1 MDPTNNTTCTD
12 LKEETLMNMKRTVA
26 GFLAVLMM
34 MAIIP
39 SFAEEATA
47 PVALDIQPEEAQPA
61 EAAEAPAEEKTEAEP
76 TTEAPAEEKAEA
88 EPTTEA
94 PAEETPTEAA
104 PVTDAKNATAITDN
118 QKLDAAYT
126 LALNAI
132 TSEDY
137 ETAKEY
143 INICF
148 AYCDAQSN
156 PVMFSDLLL
165 KRACIDVIEQ
175 KNDMALLNLDAATRV
190 KPDLADAYLV
200 KTQVYAS
207 LGDADR
213 AISSLEKYIELTQD
227 TALYETVAQLQE
239 AKGDIKAAQA
249 AYDKFVAGA
258 GAEVEEAGFQAGL
271 YKMEAGNFQEAI
283 ADFEAYKDNETYGA
297 GAMYNIGICRMN
309 LGEFA
314 AAVEA
319 FVSCEEKGGTFEG
332 LYYNRGVCRLLTGKW
347 ADAATDFA
355 KSIETEP
362 YRDDATYN
370 LGICQMQQEDYET
383 AEATFTQYIAE
394 NDKTPENGEPAEA
407 GSETERIVN
416 YGAYYYRAACRAA
429 LGKLEDAVADYTVC
443 IEQQYELAQSYYQR
457 AQVYAALGDTGKQ
470 NADLAESLKYAE

>member
-1 MDPTNNTTCTD
+1 
-12 LKEETLMNMKRTVA
+12 MNMKRTVA

-76 TTEAPAEEKAEA
+76 TTEAPAEE
-88 EPTTEA
+88 
-94 PAEETPTEAA
+94 TPTEAA
-104 PVTDAKNATAITDN
+104 PATDTKNATAITDN

-200 KTQVYAS
+200 KAQVYAS

-332 LYYNRGVCRLLTGKW
+332 LYYNRGVCRLLTEKW

-457 AQVYAALGDTGKQ
+457 AQVYAALGDIEKQ

>member
-1 MDPTNNTTCTD
+1 
-12 LKEETLMNMKRTVA
+12 MNMKRTVA

-34 MAIIP
+34 MVIIP

-61 EAAEAPAEEKTEAEP
+61 EAAEAPAEEK
-76 TTEAPAEEKAEA
+76 AEA

-104 PVTDAKNATAITDN
+104 PATDTKNATAITDN

-457 AQVYAALGDTGKQ
+457 AQVYAALGDTEKQ

>member
-1 MDPTNNTTCTD
+1 
-12 LKEETLMNMKRTVA
+12 MNMKRTVA

>member
-1 MDPTNNTTCTD
+1 
-12 LKEETLMNMKRTVA
+12 MNMKRTVA

-76 TTEAPAEEKAEA
+76 TVETPDEEKTEAEPTAEAPAEEKTEA

-104 PVTDAKNATAITDN
+104 PATDTKNATAITDN

-416 YGAYYYRAACRAA
+416 FGAYYYRAACRAA

>member
-1 MDPTNNTTCTD
+1 
-12 LKEETLMNMKRTVA
+12 MNMKRTVA

-76 TTEAPAEEKAEA
+76 TTEAPAEE
-88 EPTTEA
+88 
-94 PAEETPTEAA
+94 TPTEAA
-104 PVTDAKNATAITDN
+104 PATDTKNATAITDN

>member
-1 MDPTNNTTCTD
+1 MKDMKSKFYVILSAVVMLTAACSQKSENAYTITGTAEGTQDGDTVFICEMQGYFNMIPTDT
-12 LKEETLMNMKRTVA
+12 
-26 GFLAVLMM
+26 
-34 MAIIP
+34 AIIKNGT
-39 SFAEEATA
+39 FEFNGECEGA
-47 PVALDIQPEEAQPA
+47 ALRWLMPIHAG
-61 EAAEAPAEEKTEAEP
+61 EP
-76 TTEAPAEEKAEA
+76 TTM
-88 EPTTEA
+88 
-94 PAEETPTEAA
+94 
-104 PVTDAKNATAITDN
+104 
-118 QKLDAAYT
+118 
-126 LALNAI
+126 
-132 TSEDY
+132 
-137 ETAKEY
+137 
-143 INICF
+143 
-148 AYCDAQSN
+148 AQ
-156 PVMFSDLLL
+156 F
-165 KRACIDVIEQ
+165 I
-175 KNDMALLNLDAATRV
+175 
-190 KPDLADAYLV
+190 
-200 KTQVYAS
+200 
-207 LGDADR
+207 
-213 AISSLEKYIELTQD
+213 LE
-227 TALYETVAQLQE
+227 
-239 AKGDIKAAQA
+239 KGDIKAAQA

-271 YKMEAGNFQEAI
+271 YKMEAGNFREAI
-283 ADFEAYKDNETYGA
+283 ADFDVYKDNETYGA

-314 AAVEA
+314 TAVEA

-332 LYYNRGVCRLLTGKW
+332 LYYNRGVCRLLTEKW

-394 NDKTPENGEPAEA
+394 NDKTPENGEQAEA

>member
-1 MDPTNNTTCTD
+1 
-12 LKEETLMNMKRTVA
+12 MNMKRTVA

-61 EAAEAPAEEKTEAEP
+61 EAAEAPAEEKAEAEP
-76 TTEAPAEEKAEA
+76 AAEAPAEEKAEA

-104 PVTDAKNATAITDN
+104 PATDTKNATAITDN

-394 NDKTPENGEPAEA
+394 NDKTPENGEPAET

-416 YGAYYYRAACRAA
+416 FGAYYYRAACRAA

>member
-1 MDPTNNTTCTD
+1 
-12 LKEETLMNMKRTVA
+12 MKRIATWI
-26 GFLAVLMM
+26 LAILMM
-34 MAIIP
+34 MTIIP

-47 PVALDIQPEEAQPA
+47 PVALDVQPETEAQPA
-61 EAAEAPAEEKTEAEP
+61 ETAEASAETKPAAE
-76 TTEAPAEEKAEA
+76 AEA
-88 EPTTEA
+88 EPVSTEA
-94 PAEETPTEAA
+94 PAEETPAEPA
-104 PVTDAKNATAITDN
+104 PATDTQIAAITDS

-175 KNDMALLNLDAATRV
+175 KNDMALLNLDAAIRV

-258 GAEVEEAGFQAGL
+258 GAEVEEAGFQSGL
-271 YKMEAGNFQEAI
+271 YKMEAGNYQDAI
-283 ADFEAYKDNETYGA
+283 TDFEAYQDSETYGA
-297 GAMYNIGICRMN
+297 GALYNIGICRMN

-314 AAVEA
+314 AAVDA
-319 FVSCEEKGGTFEG
+319 FVRCEEKGGTFEG
-332 LYYNRGVCRLLTGKW
+332 LYYNRGVCRLLTEGW
-347 ADAATDFA
+347 ADASTDFA
-355 KSIETEP
+355 RSIETEP
-362 YRDDATYN
+362 YQDDATYN
-370 LGICQMQQEDYET
+370 LGICQMQLEDYET
-383 AEATFTQYIAE
+383 AEATFTRYIEGKEKATA
-394 NDKTPENGEPAEA
+394 DGEQAEA
-407 GSETERIVN
+407 GNETERIVN

-443 IEQQYELAQSYYQR
+443 IGQQYELAQSYYQR
-457 AQVYAALGDTGKQ
+457 AQVYAALGDTEKQ
-470 NADLAESLKYAE
+470 NTDLAESLKYAE

>member
-1 MDPTNNTTCTD
+1 
-12 LKEETLMNMKRTVA
+12 MNMKRTVA

-61 EAAEAPAEEKTEAEP
+61 EAAEAPAEEKT
-76 TTEAPAEEKAEA
+76 EA

-332 LYYNRGVCRLLTGKW
+332 LYYNRGVCRLLTEKW

-394 NDKTPENGEPAEA
+394 NDKTPENGEQAEA

-457 AQVYAALGDTGKQ
+457 AQVYAALGDIEKQ
-470 NADLAESLKYAE
+470 NADLAETLKYAE

>member
-1 MDPTNNTTCTD
+1 
-12 LKEETLMNMKRTVA
+12 MNMKRTVA

-76 TTEAPAEEKAEA
+76 TTEAPAEE
-88 EPTTEA
+88 
-94 PAEETPTEAA
+94 TPTEAA
-104 PVTDAKNATAITDN
+104 PATDTKNATAITDN

-332 LYYNRGVCRLLTGKW
+332 LYYNRGICRLLTGKW

-457 AQVYAALGDTGKQ
+457 AQVYAALGDIEKQ

>member
-1 MDPTNNTTCTD
+1 MYRNIPELIQAGVFSFKIEGRMRPADFIRRIVSTYRKAIDAYIADPFGYQVDEDGWQDLYKNRARDFTTTFALGQPD
-12 LKEETLMNMKRTVA
+12 A
-26 GFLAVLMM
+26 SDIGFDG
-34 MAIIP
+34 
-39 SFAEEATA
+39 SR
-47 PVALDIQPEEAQPA
+47 
-61 EAAEAPAEEKTEAEP
+61 EP
-76 TTEAPAEEKAEA
+76 R
-88 EPTTEA
+88 
-94 PAEETPTEAA
+94 
-104 PVTDAKNATAITDN
+104 
-118 QKLDAAYT
+118 
-126 LALNAI
+126 
-132 TSEDY
+132 
-137 ETAKEY
+137 
-143 INICF
+143 F
-148 AYCDAQSN
+148 
-156 PVMFSDLLL
+156 FSD
-165 KRACIDVIEQ
+165 A
-175 KNDMALLNLDAATRV
+175 
-190 KPDLADAYLV
+190 
-200 KTQVYAS
+200 
-207 LGDADR
+207 
-213 AISSLEKYIELTQD
+213 
-227 TALYETVAQLQE
+227 
-239 AKGDIKAAQA
+239 
-249 AYDKFVAGA
+249 
-258 GAEVEEAGFQAGL
+258 VEEAGFQAGL

>member
-1 MDPTNNTTCTD
+1 
-12 LKEETLMNMKRTVA
+12 MNMKRTAA
-26 GFLAVLMM
+26 GFLAILMM

-47 PVALDIQPEEAQPA
+47 PVALDLQPEEAQPA
-61 EAAEAPAEEKTEAEP
+61 EAAEAPAEET
-76 TTEAPAEEKAEA
+76 PA
-88 EPTTEA
+88 
-94 PAEETPTEAA
+94 EAA
-104 PVTDAKNATAITDN
+104 PAADTHSAAVADN

-148 AYCDAQSN
+148 AYCDAQSD

-207 LGDADR
+207 QGDADR
-213 AISSLEKYIELTQD
+213 AIASLEKYIELTQD

-249 AYDKFVAGA
+249 AYDKYVAGA
-258 GAEVEEAGFQAGL
+258 GAEVEEAGFQSGL
-271 YKMEAGNFQEAI
+271 YKMEAGNYQEAI
-283 ADFEAYKDNETYGA
+283 TDFEAYQDSETYGA

-314 AAVEA
+314 AAAEA
-319 FVSCEEKGGTFEG
+319 FIRCEEKGGSFEG
-332 LYYNRGVCRLLTGKW
+332 LYYNRGVCRLLTEKW
-347 ADAATDFA
+347 AEASTDFA

-362 YRDDATYN
+362 YQDDSTYN
-370 LGICQMQQEDYET
+370 LGICQMQMEDYET
-383 AEATFTQYIAE
+383 AEATFTKYID
-394 NDKTPENGEPAEA
+394 DKEKAPEDGEKTEA
-407 GSETERIVN
+407 GNETERIVN

-429 LGKLEDAVADYTVC
+429 LGKLEDAITDYTVC
-443 IEQQYELAQSYYQR
+443 IGQQYELAQSYYQR
-457 AQVYAALGDTGKQ
+457 AQIYAALGDAEKQ

>member
-1 MDPTNNTTCTD
+1 
-12 LKEETLMNMKRTVA
+12 MNMKRTVA

-76 TTEAPAEEKAEA
+76 TTEAPAEE
-88 EPTTEA
+88 
-94 PAEETPTEAA
+94 TPTEAA
-104 PVTDAKNATAITDN
+104 PATDTKNATAITDN

-207 LGDADR
+207 
-213 AISSLEKYIELTQD
+213 S
-227 TALYETVAQLQE
+227 
-239 AKGDIKAAQA
+239 
-249 AYDKFVAGA
+249 
-258 GAEVEEAGFQAGL
+258 
-271 YKMEAGNFQEAI
+271 
-283 ADFEAYKDNETYGA
+283 
-297 GAMYNIGICRMN
+297 
-309 LGEFA
+309 
-314 AAVEA
+314 
-319 FVSCEEKGGTFEG
+319 
-332 LYYNRGVCRLLTGKW
+332 
-347 ADAATDFA
+347 AT
-355 KSIETEP
+355 
-362 YRDDATYN
+362 R
-370 LGICQMQQEDYET
+370 
-383 AEATFTQYIAE
+383 
-394 NDKTPENGEPAEA
+394 
-407 GSETERIVN
+407 TERS
-416 YGAYYYRAACRAA
+416 RAWKNI
-429 LGKLEDAVADYTVC
+429 L
-443 IEQQYELAQSYYQR
+443 S
-457 AQVYAALGDTGKQ
+457 
-470 NADLAESLKYAE
+470 

>member
-1 MDPTNNTTCTD
+1 M
-12 LKEETLMNMKRTVA
+12 V
-26 GFLAVLMM
+26 FLMM
-34 MAIIP
+34 MTIIP

-47 PVALDIQPEEAQPA
+47 PVALDAQPETESQPTETQPA
-61 EAAEAPAEEKTEAEP
+61 GSEEAPAETEPAAEAAAEPAPAEAPAEETTAEP
-76 TTEAPAEEKAEA
+76 
-88 EPTTEA
+88 
-94 PAEETPTEAA
+94 A
-104 PVTDAKNATAITDN
+104 PVTNTQTAAITDS

-148 AYCDAQSN
+148 AYCDAQSD

-213 AISSLEKYIELTQD
+213 AIASLEKYIELTHD
-227 TALYETVAQLQE
+227 TSLYETVAQLQE

-249 AYDKFVAGA
+249 AYDKYVAGA
-258 GAEVEEAGFQAGL
+258 GTDVEEAGFQAGL
-271 YKMEAGNFQEAI
+271 YKMESGDLEGAVTA
-283 ADFEAYKDNETYGA
+283 FEAYRDNETYGA

-309 LGEFA
+309 QGNYA
-314 AAVEA
+314 AAIEA
-319 FVSCEEKGGTFEG
+319 FTTCEEKGGTFEG
-332 LYYNRGVCRLLTGKW
+332 LYYNRGVCRLLSGIWKE
-347 ADAATDFA
+347 AAEDFT

-362 YRDDATYN
+362 YTADARYN
-370 LGICQMQQEDYET
+370 LAICKMQTEDYEGAIAIFT
-383 AEATFTQYIAE
+383 EYIDGNKAAEGA
-394 NDKTPENGEPAEA
+394 N
-407 GSETERIVN
+407 ETEQAVN
-416 YGAYYYRAACRAA
+416 YGAYYYRAVCNAA
-429 LGKLEDAVADYTVC
+429 LARLEEAIADYTVC
-443 IEQQYELAQSYYQR
+443 IEQQYEPAQSYYQR
-457 AQVYAALGDTGKQ
+457 AQIYAALGDTEKQ
-470 NADLAESLKYAE
+470 NADLAESLKYTN

>member
-1 MDPTNNTTCTD
+1 
-12 LKEETLMNMKRTVA
+12 MNMKRTVA

-61 EAAEAPAEEKTEAEP
+61 EAAEAPAEEK
-76 TTEAPAEEKAEA
+76 AEA

-104 PVTDAKNATAITDN
+104 PATDIKNATAITDN

-416 YGAYYYRAACRAA
+416 FGAYYYRAACRAA

>member
-1 MDPTNNTTCTD
+1 
-12 LKEETLMNMKRTVA
+12 MNMKRLAA
-26 GFLAVLMM
+26 GFLAILMM

-39 SFAEEATA
+39 SFAEETEDSAA
-47 PVALDIQPEEAQPA
+47 PEIQQE
-61 EAAEAPAEEKTEAEP
+61 AEAPAEEATA
-76 TTEAPAEEKAEA
+76 
-88 EPTTEA
+88 EA
-94 PAEETPTEAA
+94 PAEETPAETA
-104 PVTDAKNATAITDN
+104 PATDTQSATAISDN

-175 KNDMALLNLDAATRV
+175 KNDMALLNLDAAIRV
-190 KPDLADAYLV
+190 QPDLADAYLV

-213 AISSLEKYIELTQD
+213 AITSLEKYIELTQD
-227 TALYETVAQLQE
+227 TSLYETVAQLQE
-239 AKGDIKAAQA
+239 AKGDIKAAEA
-249 AYDKFVAGA
+249 AYDKYVAGA
-258 GAEVEEAGFQAGL
+258 GTDVEEAGFQAGL
-271 YKMEAGNFQEAI
+271 YKLESGSFEDAI
-283 ADFEAYKDNETYGA
+283 TAFEAYKDNETYGA

-309 LGEFA
+309 LGEYE

-319 FVSCEEKGGTFEG
+319 FTACEEKGGSFEG
-332 LYYNRGVCRLLTGKW
+332 LYYNRGVCRLLSGSW
-347 ADAATDFA
+347 NEAAEDFT

-362 YRDDATYN
+362 FTADARYN
-370 LGICQMQQEDYET
+370 LGICKMQTEDYEGAVAIFTEYIDGSKANETTGET
-383 AEATFTQYIAE
+383 ALT
-394 NDKTPENGEPAEA
+394 
-407 GSETERIVN
+407 N
-416 YGAYYYRAACRAA
+416 YGAYYYRAACNTA
-429 LGKLEDAVADYTVC
+429 LGKLEEAAADYAVC

-457 AQVYAALGDTGKQ
+457 AQVYGLLGDTEKQ
-470 NADLAESLKYAE
+470 NADLAESLKYAD

>member
-1 MDPTNNTTCTD
+1 
-12 LKEETLMNMKRTVA
+12 MNMKRTVA

-104 PVTDAKNATAITDN
+104 PATDTKNATAITDN

-416 YGAYYYRAACRAA
+416 FGAYYYRAACRAA

>member
-1 MDPTNNTTCTD
+1 
-12 LKEETLMNMKRTVA
+12 MNMKRTVA

-61 EAAEAPAEEKTEAEP
+61 EAAEAPAEEK
-76 TTEAPAEEKAEA
+76 AEA

-104 PVTDAKNATAITDN
+104 PATDTKNATAITDN